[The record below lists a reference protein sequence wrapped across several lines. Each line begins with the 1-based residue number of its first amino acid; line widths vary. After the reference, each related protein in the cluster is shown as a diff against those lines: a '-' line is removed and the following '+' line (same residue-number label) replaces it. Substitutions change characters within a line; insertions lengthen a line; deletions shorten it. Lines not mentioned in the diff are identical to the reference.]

1 MTIIF
6 PANFILNGESLM
18 DEISIEAIYTQAI
31 EMLMLYGPKFL
42 LAIFVL
48 IIGWWFIGRIANMA
62 EKSMARVKFEAGLT
76 HFLVSF
82 ISVILKVLLL
92 ISVAS
97 MIGIETTSFIAML
110 GAAGLAVG
118 MALQGSLANFA
129 GGVLI
134 LFFKPFKVGDVIEAQ
149 GHMGKVVEIQIFVT
163 VLLTYD
169 NEKIIIPNGALSNG
183 CVKNKFAEPTRR
195 VDIEFG
201 ISYGD
206 DVIRAREVLMSV
218 LNDYDLVLQEEN
230 KQPVVHVSQH
240 GDSHIG
246 MLVWAWVDSDNFWP
260 VYFGLYERVKIAFD
274 KENITIPFPQ
284 RDVHIHQFP
293 GK

>member
-1 MTIIF
+1 M
-6 PANFILNGESLM
+6 E
-18 DEISIEAIYTQAI
+18 DISIERIYTQAI
-31 EMLMLYGPKFL
+31 EMIMLYGPKFL

-48 IIGWWFIGRIANMA
+48 IIGWWFIGRVSTMT
-62 EKSMARVKFEAGLT
+62 ETSMNRVKLEAGLT

-110 GAAGLAVG
+110 GAAGLAIG

-149 GHMGKVVEIQIFVT
+149 GYMGKVTEIQIFVT

-169 NEKIIIPNGALSNG
+169 NEKIIIPNGTLSNG
-183 CVKNKFAEPTRR
+183 CVKNKFSEPTRR
-195 VDIEFG
+195 IDIEFG
-201 ISYGD
+201 ISYED
-206 DVIRAREVLMSV
+206 DVLRAREVLMGV
-218 LNDYDLVLQEEN
+218 LNEYELVLQDDA
-230 KQPVVHVSQH
+230 KKPVVHVSQH

-246 MLVWAWVDSDNFWP
+246 MLVWAWVDSENYWP
-260 VYFGLYERVKIAFD
+260 VYFGLFERVKIAFD

>member
-1 MTIIF
+1 MDNI
-6 PANFILNGESLM
+6 SL
-18 DEISIEAIYTQAI
+18 EAIYTKAI
-31 EMLMLYGPKFL
+31 EVLMLYGPKFL

-48 IIGWWFIGRIANMA
+48 LIGWWLIGRLAKMF
-62 EKSMARVKFEAGLT
+62 ESSMKKVNFEAGLT

-149 GHMGKVVEIQIFVT
+149 GHMGKVVEVQIFVT
-163 VLLTYD
+163 ILLTYD
-169 NEKIIIPNGALSNG
+169 NERIIIPNGSLSNG

-206 DVIRAREVLMSV
+206 DVLRAREVLMEV
-218 LNDYDLVLQEEN
+218 LNSYDLVLKKEET
-230 KQPVVHVSQH
+230 KKPIVHVSQH

-246 MLVWAWVDSDNFWP
+246 MLVWAWVDSENYWP

>member
-1 MTIIF
+1 M
-6 PANFILNGESLM
+6 E
-18 DEISIEAIYTQAI
+18 EISIETIYAQAI
-31 EMLMLYGPKFL
+31 EILMLYGPKFL
-42 LAIFVL
+42 LAIIVFV
-48 IIGWWFIGRIANMA
+48 IGWCFIGRISNMI
-62 EKSMARVKFEAGLT
+62 EKSMMRVKFEAGLT

-82 ISVILKVLLL
+82 TSAILKVLLV

-110 GAAGLAVG
+110 GAAGLAIG

-149 GHMGKVVEIQIFVT
+149 GYMGKVTEIQIFVT

-169 NEKIIIPNGALSNG
+169 NERIIIPNGTLSNG

-206 DVIRAREVLMSV
+206 DVIKAREVLMGV
-218 LNDYDLVLQEEN
+218 LSNYDLVL
-230 KQPVVHVSQH
+230 KDDDKKPVVHVSQH

-246 MLVWAWVDSDNFWP
+246 MLVWAWVESEHYWP
-260 VYFGLYERVKIAFD
+260 VYFGLFERVKIAFD

-284 RDVHIHQFP
+284 RDIHIHQFP

>member
-1 MTIIF
+1 M
-6 PANFILNGESLM
+6 E
-18 DEISIEAIYTQAI
+18 EISVESIYTQAI

-42 LAIFVL
+42 LAIFVF
-48 IIGWWFIGRIANMA
+48 IVGWWFIGRISNMI
-62 EKSMARVKFEAGLT
+62 EKSMMRVKFEAGLT

-82 ISVILKVLLL
+82 TSAILKVLLV

-110 GAAGLAVG
+110 GAAGLAIG

-149 GHMGKVVEIQIFVT
+149 GYMGKVTEIQIFVT

-169 NEKIIIPNGALSNG
+169 NERIIIPNGTLSNG
-183 CVKNKFAEPTRR
+183 CVKNKFVEPTRR

-206 DVIRAREVLMSV
+206 DVIKAREVLMGV
-218 LNDYDLVLQEEN
+218 LSDYDLVL
-230 KQPVVHVSQH
+230 KDDDKKPVVHVSQH

-246 MLVWAWVDSDNFWP
+246 MLVWAWVESEHFWP
-260 VYFGLYERVKIAFD
+260 VYFGLFERVKIAFD

>member
-1 MTIIF
+1 M
-6 PANFILNGESLM
+6 E
-18 DEISIEAIYTQAI
+18 EISVESIYTQAI

-42 LAIFVL
+42 LAIFVF
-48 IIGWWFIGRIANMA
+48 IVGWWFIGRISNMI
-62 EKSMARVKFEAGLT
+62 EKSMMRVKFEAGLT

-82 ISVILKVLLL
+82 TSAILKVLLV

-97 MIGIETTSFIAML
+97 MIGIETISFIAML
-110 GAAGLAVG
+110 GAAGLAIG

-149 GHMGKVVEIQIFVT
+149 GYMGKVTEIQIFVT

-169 NEKIIIPNGALSNG
+169 NERIIIPNGTLSNG
-183 CVKNKFAEPTRR
+183 CVKNKFVEPTRR

-206 DVIRAREVLMSV
+206 DVIKAREVLMGV
-218 LNDYDLVLQEEN
+218 LKEYDLVL
-230 KQPVVHVSQH
+230 KDDDKKPVVHVSQH

-246 MLVWAWVDSDNFWP
+246 MLVWAWVESEHFWP
-260 VYFGLYERVKIAFD
+260 VYFGLFERVKIAFD

>member
-1 MTIIF
+1 
-6 PANFILNGESLM
+6 M
-18 DEISIEAIYTQAI
+18 DEISIENIYNQAI
-31 EMLMLYGPKFL
+31 ELLLLYGPKFI
-42 LAIFVL
+42 LAIVVL
-48 IIGWWFIGRIANMA
+48 IVGWWLIGRISNMA
-62 EKSMARVKFEAGLT
+62 EKSMTKVKFEVGLT

-149 GHMGKVVEIQIFVT
+149 GYMGTVVEIQIFVT

-169 NEKIIIPNGALSNG
+169 NEKIIIPNGTLSNG
-183 CVKNKFAEPTRR
+183 CVKNKFSEPLHR
-195 VDIEFG
+195 VAIEFG

-206 DVIRAREVLMSV
+206 DVHKARDVLMKV
-218 LNDYDLVLQEEN
+218 LNDYDLVLKNIEE
-230 KQPVVHVSQH
+230 KKPIVHVSQH
-240 GDSHIG
+240 GESHIG
-246 MLVWAWVDSDNFWP
+246 MLVWAWVETDNYWP

-274 KENITIPFPQ
+274 AEDITIPFPQ

>member
-1 MTIIF
+1 MDNI
-6 PANFILNGESLM
+6 SL
-18 DEISIEAIYTQAI
+18 EAIYTKAI
-31 EMLMLYGPKFL
+31 EVLMLYGPKFL

-48 IIGWWFIGRIANMA
+48 LIGWWLIGRLAKMF
-62 EKSMARVKFEAGLT
+62 ESSMKKVNFEAGLT

-149 GHMGKVVEIQIFVT
+149 GHMGKVVEVQIFVT
-163 VLLTYD
+163 ILLTYD
-169 NEKIIIPNGALSNG
+169 NERIIIPNGSLSNG
-183 CVKNKFAEPTRR
+183 CVKNKFSEPTRR

-206 DVIRAREVLMSV
+206 DVLRAREVLMEV
-218 LNDYDLVLQEEN
+218 LNSYDLVLKKEET
-230 KQPVVHVSQH
+230 KKPIVHVSQH

-246 MLVWAWVDSDNFWP
+246 MLVWAWVDSENYWP

>member
-1 MTIIF
+1 MESISV
-6 PANFILNGESLM
+6 ESL
-18 DEISIEAIYTQAI
+18 YTKAI
-31 EMLMLYGPKFL
+31 EMLMTYGPKFL

-48 IIGWWFIGRIANMA
+48 IIGWWFIGRVANMA

-82 ISVILKVLLL
+82 LSVILKLLLL

-134 LFFKPFKVGDVIEAQ
+134 LFFKPFKIGDVIEAQ

-169 NEKIIIPNGALSNG
+169 NERIIIPNGSLSNG
-183 CVKNKFAEPTRR
+183 CVKNKFVEPTRR

-206 DVIRAREVLMSV
+206 DVLKAREVLMDV
-218 LNDYDLVLQEEN
+218 LNSYDLVLKDDA

-246 MLVWAWVDSDNFWP
+246 MLVWAWVNSENYWP

-274 KENITIPFPQ
+274 KEHITIPFPQ

>member
-1 MTIIF
+1 M
-6 PANFILNGESLM
+6 E
-18 DEISIEAIYTQAI
+18 DISIERVYNQAI
-31 EMLMLYGPKFL
+31 EMIMLYGPKFL

-48 IIGWWFIGRIANMA
+48 IIGWWFIGRVSTMT
-62 EKSMARVKFEAGLT
+62 ETSMNRVKLEAGLT

-110 GAAGLAVG
+110 GAAGLAIG

-149 GHMGKVVEIQIFVT
+149 GYMGKVTEIQIFVT

-169 NEKIIIPNGALSNG
+169 NEKIIIPNGTLSNG
-183 CVKNKFAEPTRR
+183 CVKNKFSEPTRR
-195 VDIEFG
+195 IDIEFG
-201 ISYGD
+201 ISYDD
-206 DVIRAREVLMSV
+206 DVLRAREVLMGV
-218 LNDYDLVLQEEN
+218 LNEYELVLKDDA

-246 MLVWAWVDSDNFWP
+246 MLVWAWVDSENYWP
-260 VYFGLYERVKIAFD
+260 VYFGLFERVKIAFD

>member
-1 MTIIF
+1 M
-6 PANFILNGESLM
+6 E
-18 DEISIEAIYTQAI
+18 DISIERIYTQAI
-31 EMLMLYGPKFL
+31 EMIMLYGPKFL

-48 IIGWWFIGRIANMA
+48 IIGWWFIGRVSTMT
-62 EKSMARVKFEAGLT
+62 ETSMNRVKLEAGLT

-110 GAAGLAVG
+110 GAAGLAIG

-149 GHMGKVVEIQIFVT
+149 GYMGKVTEIQIFVT

-169 NEKIIIPNGALSNG
+169 NEKIIIPNGTLSNG
-183 CVKNKFAEPTRR
+183 CVKNKFSEPTRR
-195 VDIEFG
+195 IDIEFG
-201 ISYGD
+201 ISYED
-206 DVIRAREVLMSV
+206 DVLRSREVLMGV
-218 LNDYDLVLQEEN
+218 LNEYELVLQDDA
-230 KQPVVHVSQH
+230 KKPVVHVSQH

-246 MLVWAWVDSDNFWP
+246 MLVWAWVDSENYWP
-260 VYFGLYERVKIAFD
+260 VYFGLFERVKIAFD

>member
-1 MTIIF
+1 M
-6 PANFILNGESLM
+6 E
-18 DEISIEAIYTQAI
+18 EISVESIYTQAI

-42 LAIFVL
+42 LAIFVF
-48 IIGWWFIGRIANMA
+48 IVGWWFIGRISNMI
-62 EKSMARVKFEAGLT
+62 EKSMMRVKFEAGLT

-82 ISVILKVLLL
+82 TSAILKVLLV

-110 GAAGLAVG
+110 GAAGLAIG

-149 GHMGKVVEIQIFVT
+149 GYMGKVTEIQIFVT

-169 NEKIIIPNGALSNG
+169 NERIIIPNGTLSNG
-183 CVKNKFAEPTRR
+183 CVKNKFVEPTRR

-206 DVIRAREVLMSV
+206 DVIKAREVLMGV
-218 LNDYDLVLQEEN
+218 LKEYDLVL
-230 KQPVVHVSQH
+230 KDDDKKPVVHVSQH

-246 MLVWAWVDSDNFWP
+246 MLVWAWVESEHFWP
-260 VYFGLYERVKIAFD
+260 VYFGLFERVKIAFD

>member
-1 MTIIF
+1 M
-6 PANFILNGESLM
+6 E
-18 DEISIEAIYTQAI
+18 DISIERIYNQAI
-31 EMLMLYGPKFL
+31 EMIMLYGPKFL

-48 IIGWWFIGRIANMA
+48 IIGWWFIGRVSTMT
-62 EKSMARVKFEAGLT
+62 ETSMNRVKLEAGLT

-110 GAAGLAVG
+110 GAAGLAIG

-149 GHMGKVVEIQIFVT
+149 GYMGKVTEIQIFVT

-169 NEKIIIPNGALSNG
+169 NEKIIIPNGTLSNG
-183 CVKNKFAEPTRR
+183 CVKNKFSEPTRR
-195 VDIEFG
+195 IDIEFG
-201 ISYGD
+201 ISYDD
-206 DVIRAREVLMSV
+206 DVLRAREVLMGV
-218 LNDYDLVLQEEN
+218 LNEYELVLKDDA

-246 MLVWAWVDSDNFWP
+246 MLVWAWVDSENYWP
-260 VYFGLYERVKIAFD
+260 VYFGLFERVKIAFD

>member
-1 MTIIF
+1 M
-6 PANFILNGESLM
+6 E
-18 DEISIEAIYTQAI
+18 DISIETIYTKAI
-31 EMLMLYGPKFL
+31 EMVMLYGPKFL

-48 IIGWWFIGRIANMA
+48 IIGWWFIGRIANMS

-169 NEKIIIPNGALSNG
+169 NERIIIPNGSLSNG

-206 DVIRAREVLMSV
+206 DVLKAREVLMGV
-218 LNDYDLVLQEEN
+218 LNSYELVLKDVA

-246 MLVWAWVDSDNFWP
+246 MLVWAWVDSENYWP

>member
-1 MTIIF
+1 M
-6 PANFILNGESLM
+6 E
-18 DEISIEAIYTQAI
+18 EISIETIYAQAI
-31 EMLMLYGPKFL
+31 EILMLYGPKFL
-42 LAIFVL
+42 LAIIVFV
-48 IIGWWFIGRIANMA
+48 IGWWFIGRISNMI
-62 EKSMARVKFEAGLT
+62 EKSMMRVKFEAGLT

-82 ISVILKVLLL
+82 TSAILKVLLV

-110 GAAGLAVG
+110 GAAGLAIG

-149 GHMGKVVEIQIFVT
+149 GYMGKVTEIQIFVT

-169 NEKIIIPNGALSNG
+169 NERIIIPNGTLSNG
-183 CVKNKFAEPTRR
+183 CVKNKFAEQTRR

-206 DVIRAREVLMSV
+206 DVIKAREVLMGV
-218 LNDYDLVLQEEN
+218 LSDYDLVL
-230 KQPVVHVSQH
+230 KDDDKKPVVHVSQH

-246 MLVWAWVDSDNFWP
+246 MLVWAWVESEHYWP
-260 VYFGLYERVKIAFD
+260 VYFGLFERVKIAFD

>member
-1 MTIIF
+1 MTDI
-6 PANFILNGESLM
+6 SL
-18 DEISIEAIYTQAI
+18 ENIYNTAI
-31 EMLMLYGPKFL
+31 EMLMLYGPKFV
-42 LAIFVL
+42 LAILVL
-48 IIGWWFIGRIANMA
+48 LVGWWAIGRVAGVFEA
-62 EKSMARVKFEAGLT
+62 SMHKVKFEPGLT

-82 ISVILKVLLL
+82 VSVILKVLLL

-97 MIGIETTSFIAML
+97 MVGVETTSFIAML

-169 NEKIIIPNGALSNG
+169 NQKIIIPNGSLSNG
-183 CVKNKFAEPTRR
+183 TVKNLFAEENRR

-206 DVIRAREVLMSV
+206 DVHKAREVLMQV
-218 LNDYDLVLQEEN
+218 LKDYDLILDDPES
-230 KQPVVHVSQH
+230 VVHVSQH

-246 MLVWAWVDSDNFWP
+246 MLVWAWVKSENYWP

-274 KENITIPFPQ
+274 ANDITIPFPQ
-284 RDVHIHQFP
+284 RDVYIHTFP
-293 GK
+293 KAG

>member
-1 MTIIF
+1 MTDI
-6 PANFILNGESLM
+6 SL
-18 DEISIEAIYTQAI
+18 ENIYNTAI
-31 EMLMLYGPKFL
+31 EMLMQYGPKFV
-42 LAIFVL
+42 LAIVVL
-48 IIGWWFIGRIANMA
+48 IVGWWLIGRVATMC
-62 EKSMARVKFEAGLT
+62 ERSMHKVKVEAGLT

-82 ISVILKVLLL
+82 IGVVLKVLLL

-97 MIGIETTSFIAML
+97 MIGVETTSFIAML

-169 NEKIIIPNGALSNG
+169 NQRIIIPNGALSNG
-183 CVKNKFAEPTRR
+183 TVKNLFVEENRR

-206 DVIRAREVLMSV
+206 DVHKAREVLMSV
-218 LNDYDLVLQEEN
+218 LKDYDMVLTDPE
-230 KQPVVHVSQH
+230 PLVHVSQH

-246 MLVWAWVDSDNFWP
+246 MLVWAWVKSENYWP

-274 KENITIPFPQ
+274 AADITIPFPQ
-284 RDVHIHQFP
+284 RDVYIHTFP
-293 GK
+293 KQTQ

>member
-1 MTIIF
+1 
-6 PANFILNGESLM
+6 M
-18 DEISIEAIYTQAI
+18 DNISIEKVYNQAI
-31 EMLMLYGPKFL
+31 ELLMLYGPKFI
-42 LAIFVL
+42 LAILVL
-48 IIGWWFIGRIANMA
+48 VIGWWLIGRIANMA
-62 EKSMARVKFEAGLT
+62 EKSMNRVKFEAGLT

-82 ISVILKVLLL
+82 ISVILKILLL

-149 GHMGKVVEIQIFVT
+149 GYMGKVVEIQIFVT

-206 DVIRAREVLMSV
+206 DVHKAREVLMGV
-218 LNDYDLVLQEEN
+218 LNDYELVLKDQDA
-230 KQPVVHVSQH
+230 KKPVVHVSQH

-246 MLVWAWVDSDNFWP
+246 MLVWAWVNSENYWL
-260 VYFGLYERVKIAFD
+260 VYFGLYEKVKIAFD
-274 KENITIPFPQ
+274 AADITIPFPQ

>member
-1 MTIIF
+1 MEDISLETIY
-6 PANFILNGESLM
+6 S
-18 DEISIEAIYTQAI
+18 QAI
-31 EMLMLYGPKFL
+31 EMVMLYGPKFL

-48 IIGWWFIGRIANMA
+48 IIGWWFIGRISNMT
-62 EKSMARVKFEAGLT
+62 EKSMTRVKFEAGLT

-82 ISVILKVLLL
+82 ISVILKLLLL

-110 GAAGLAVG
+110 GAAGLAIG

-149 GHMGKVVEIQIFVT
+149 GYMGKVTEIQIFVT
-163 VLLTYD
+163 VLLTYE
-169 NEKIIIPNGALSNG
+169 NEKIIIPNGTLSNG

-206 DVIRAREVLMSV
+206 DIIRAREVLMGV
-218 LNDYDLVLQEEN
+218 LNDYDLVLKEEN
-230 KQPVVHVSQH
+230 KQPIVHVSQH

-260 VYFGLYERVKIAFD
+260 VYFGLFERVKLAFD

>member
-1 MTIIF
+1 
-6 PANFILNGESLM
+6 M
-18 DEISIEAIYTQAI
+18 DEISIEVIYTQAI

-48 IIGWWFIGRIANMA
+48 IIGWWFIGRISNMA

-195 VDIEFG
+195 IDIEFG

-206 DVIRAREVLMSV
+206 DIIRAREVLMSV
-218 LNDYDLVLQEEN
+218 LNDYDLVLKEEN

>member
-1 MTIIF
+1 
-6 PANFILNGESLM
+6 
-18 DEISIEAIYTQAI
+18 
-31 EMLMLYGPKFL
+31 
-42 LAIFVL
+42 
-48 IIGWWFIGRIANMA
+48 
-62 EKSMARVKFEAGLT
+62 
-76 HFLVSF
+76 
-82 ISVILKVLLL
+82 
-92 ISVAS
+92 
-97 MIGIETTSFIAML
+97 ML

-149 GHMGKVVEIQIFVT
+149 GYMGKVVEIQIFVT
-163 VLLTYD
+163 ILLTYD

-183 CVKNKFAEPTRR
+183 CVKNKFAEATRR

-206 DVIRAREVLMSV
+206 DVHKAREVLLNV
-218 LNDYDLVLQEEN
+218 LNDYELVLKDQEA
-230 KQPVVHVSQH
+230 KKPVVHVSQH

-246 MLVWAWVDSDNFWP
+246 MLVWAWVDSDNYWP
-260 VYFGLYERVKIAFD
+260 VYFGLYEKVKIAFD
-274 KENITIPFPQ
+274 AADITIPFPQ

>member
-1 MTIIF
+1 
-6 PANFILNGESLM
+6 
-18 DEISIEAIYTQAI
+18 
-31 EMLMLYGPKFL
+31 
-42 LAIFVL
+42 
-48 IIGWWFIGRIANMA
+48 MA
-62 EKSMARVKFEAGLT
+62 EKSMNKVKFEVGLT

-118 MALQGSLANFA
+118 MALTRQFANFA

-149 GHMGKVVEIQIFVT
+149 GYMGTVVEIQIFVT

-169 NEKIIIPNGALSNG
+169 NEKIIIPNGTFQMVVLRISSQSHYTPVA
-183 CVKNKFAEPTRR
+183 
-195 VDIEFG
+195 IEFG

-206 DVIRAREVLMSV
+206 DVHKARDVLMKV
-218 LNDYDLVLQEEN
+218 LNDYDLVL
-230 KQPVVHVSQH
+230 K
-240 GDSHIG
+240 
-246 MLVWAWVDSDNFWP
+246 
-260 VYFGLYERVKIAFD
+260 
-274 KENITIPFPQ
+274 NIEDEKTGCTCQ
-284 RDVHIHQFP
+284 STW
-293 GK
+293 

>member
-1 MTIIF
+1 ME
-6 PANFILNGESLM
+6 N
-18 DEISIEAIYTQAI
+18 ISIEAIYTQAV

-42 LAIFVL
+42 LAILVL
-48 IIGWWFIGRIANMA
+48 LIGWWFIGRISNMA

-195 VDIEFG
+195 IDIEFG

-206 DVIRAREVLMSV
+206 DIIRAREVLMSV
-218 LNDYDLVLQEEN
+218 LNDYDLVLKEEN

-260 VYFGLYERVKIAFD
+260 VYFGLYERVKMAFD

>member
-1 MTIIF
+1 
-6 PANFILNGESLM
+6 
-18 DEISIEAIYTQAI
+18 
-31 EMLMLYGPKFL
+31 
-42 LAIFVL
+42 
-48 IIGWWFIGRIANMA
+48 
-62 EKSMARVKFEAGLT
+62 
-76 HFLVSF
+76 
-82 ISVILKVLLL
+82 
-92 ISVAS
+92 
-97 MIGIETTSFIAML
+97 ML

-149 GHMGKVVEIQIFVT
+149 GYMGKVVEIQIFVT

-169 NEKIIIPNGALSNG
+169 NEKIIIPNGTLSNG
-183 CVKNKFAEPTRR
+183 CVKNKFAEPTHR
-195 VDIEFG
+195 VAIEFG

-206 DVIRAREVLMSV
+206 DVHKARDVLMSV
-218 LNDYDLVLQEEN
+218 LDDYDLVLKDIED
-230 KQPVVHVSQH
+230 KKPTVHVSQH
-240 GDSHIG
+240 GESHIG
-246 MLVWAWVDSDNFWP
+246 MLVWAWVESDNYWP

-274 KENITIPFPQ
+274 AADITIPFPQ

>member
-1 MTIIF
+1 M
-6 PANFILNGESLM
+6 E
-18 DEISIEAIYTQAI
+18 DISIEAIYTKAI
-31 EMLMLYGPKFL
+31 EMVMLYGPKFL

-48 IIGWWFIGRIANMA
+48 IVGWWFIGRIANMS
-62 EKSMARVKFEAGLT
+62 EKSMARVRFEAGLT

-169 NEKIIIPNGALSNG
+169 NERIIIPNGSLSNG

-206 DVIRAREVLMSV
+206 DVLKAREVLMDV
-218 LNDYDLVLQEEN
+218 LNSYDLVLKDDA

-246 MLVWAWVDSDNFWP
+246 MLVWAWVDSENYWP

>member
-1 MTIIF
+1 M
-6 PANFILNGESLM
+6 E
-18 DEISIEAIYTQAI
+18 EISIETIYAQAI
-31 EMLMLYGPKFL
+31 EILMLYGPKFL
-42 LAIFVL
+42 LAIIVFV
-48 IIGWWFIGRIANMA
+48 IGWWFIGRISNMI
-62 EKSMARVKFEAGLT
+62 EKSMMRVKFEAGLT

-82 ISVILKVLLL
+82 TSAILKVLLV

-110 GAAGLAVG
+110 GAAGLAIG

-149 GHMGKVVEIQIFVT
+149 GYMGKVTEIQIFVT

-169 NEKIIIPNGALSNG
+169 NERIIIPNGTLSNG

-206 DVIRAREVLMSV
+206 DVIKAREVLMGV
-218 LNDYDLVLQEEN
+218 LSDYDLVL
-230 KQPVVHVSQH
+230 KDDDKKPVVHVSQH

-246 MLVWAWVDSDNFWP
+246 MLVWAWVESEHYWP
-260 VYFGLYERVKIAFD
+260 VYFGLFERVKIAFD

-284 RDVHIHQFP
+284 RDIHIHQFP

>member
-1 MTIIF
+1 MDNI
-6 PANFILNGESLM
+6 SL
-18 DEISIEAIYTQAI
+18 EAIYTKAI
-31 EMLMLYGPKFL
+31 EVLMLYGPKFL

-48 IIGWWFIGRIANMA
+48 LIGWWLIGRLADMF
-62 EKSMARVKFEAGLT
+62 ESSMKKINFEAGLT

-169 NEKIIIPNGALSNG
+169 NQRIIIPNGSLSNG
-183 CVKNKFAEPTRR
+183 CVKNKFVEPTRR

-206 DVIRAREVLMSV
+206 DVQRAREVLMSV
-218 LNDYDLVLQEEN
+218 LNDYELVLKNPDN
-230 KQPVVHVSQH
+230 KAPIVHVSQH

-246 MLVWAWVDSDNFWP
+246 MLVWAWVNSENYWP
-260 VYFGLYERVKIAFD
+260 VYYGLFERVKIAFD

>member
-1 MTIIF
+1 M
-6 PANFILNGESLM
+6 E
-18 DEISIEAIYTQAI
+18 DISIERIYTQAI
-31 EMLMLYGPKFL
+31 EMIMLYGPKFL

-48 IIGWWFIGRIANMA
+48 IIGWWFIGRVSTMT
-62 EKSMARVKFEAGLT
+62 ETSMNRVKLEAGLT

-110 GAAGLAVG
+110 GAAGLAIG

-149 GHMGKVVEIQIFVT
+149 GYMGKVTEIQIFVT
-163 VLLTYD
+163 VLLTYG
-169 NEKIIIPNGALSNG
+169 NEKIIIPNGTLSNG
-183 CVKNKFAEPTRR
+183 CVKNKFSEPTRR
-195 VDIEFG
+195 IDIEFG
-201 ISYGD
+201 ISYED
-206 DVIRAREVLMSV
+206 DVLRAREVLMGV
-218 LNDYDLVLQEEN
+218 LNEYELVLQDDA
-230 KQPVVHVSQH
+230 KKPVVHVSQH

-246 MLVWAWVDSDNFWP
+246 MLVWAWVDSENYWP
-260 VYFGLYERVKIAFD
+260 VYFGLFERVKIAFD

>member
-1 MTIIF
+1 
-6 PANFILNGESLM
+6 M
-18 DEISIEAIYTQAI
+18 DDISVETIYTKAI

-48 IIGWWFIGRIANMA
+48 VVGWWFIGRIASMT
-62 EKSMARVKFEAGLT
+62 EKSMAKVKFEVGLT

-134 LFFKPFKVGDVIEAQ
+134 LFFKPFKIGDVIEAQ
-149 GHMGKVVEIQIFVT
+149 GYMGKVVEIQIFVT

-201 ISYGD
+201 ISYQD
-206 DVIRAREVLMSV
+206 NVLRAREVLMAV
-218 LNDYDLVLQEEN
+218 LNEYELVL
-230 KQPVVHVSQH
+230 KGDDAKKPIVHVSQH

-246 MLVWAWVDSDNFWP
+246 MLVWAWVDSENYWP

>member
-1 MTIIF
+1 M
-6 PANFILNGESLM
+6 E
-18 DEISIEAIYTQAI
+18 DISIERIYNQAI
-31 EMLMLYGPKFL
+31 EMIMLYGPKFL

-48 IIGWWFIGRIANMA
+48 IIGWWFIGRVSTMT
-62 EKSMARVKFEAGLT
+62 ETSMNRVKLEAGLT

-110 GAAGLAVG
+110 GAAGLAIG

-149 GHMGKVVEIQIFVT
+149 GYMGKVTEIQIFVT

-169 NEKIIIPNGALSNG
+169 NEKIIIPNGTLSNG
-183 CVKNKFAEPTRR
+183 CVKNKFSEPTRR
-195 VDIEFG
+195 IDIEFG
-201 ISYGD
+201 ISYDD
-206 DVIRAREVLMSV
+206 DVLRAREVLMGV
-218 LNDYDLVLQEEN
+218 LNEYELVLKDDA

-246 MLVWAWVDSDNFWP
+246 MLV
-260 VYFGLYERVKIAFD
+260 
-274 KENITIPFPQ
+274 
-284 RDVHIHQFP
+284 
-293 GK
+293 